1 MRVLMISK
9 ALVVGAYQR
18 KAEELARLPGVSLV
32 VAVPPYWRE
41 GQHRLELERAYTAGY
56 ELVVLPMLLNGH
68 YHVHFYRRLAALMDV
83 VAPDVIHID
92 EEQYNLAT
100 FLAMRAAMRRGIPAL
115 FFTWQNI
122 DQRYPPPFSL
132 LERYTF
138 AHAAHAIAGNAAAA
152 DIIRAK
158 GYRGPLA
165 VIPQFGVDPDLF
177 APPAARLPASPPHGE
192 ASRSTTFV
200 IGFVGRL
207 VAAKGLFVLLKALA
221 GLDGAWELRVVGT
234 GEARAQAEAL
244 AERLGIAQR
253 AVFLGQQPS
262 TAMPAI
268 MRRFDVLVGPSLTMP
283 RWKEQFGRMLVEAMA
298 CGVPVI
304 GSDSG
309 EIPNVIG
316 DAGLVVPEGDSVALR
331 TAIARLRDQPM
342 ERQDLAERG
351 RARVLALFTQ
361 EAVARRTHAVYQ
373 EMLAAYRT
381 RVVQPQVVTA

>member
-18 KAEELARLPGVSLV
+18 KAEELARLSGVSLI

-56 ELVVLPMLLNGH
+56 ELVVLPMMLNGH

-92 EEQYNLAT
+92 EEQYNVATVLA
-100 FLAMRAAMRRGIPAL
+100 LRAAVRRGIPAL

-122 DQRYPPPFSL
+122 AQRYPPPFSL
-132 LERYTF
+132 MERYTF
-138 AHAAHAIAGNAAAA
+138 AHATHAIAGNTAAA

-158 GYRGPLA
+158 GYRGSLA

-177 APPAARLPASPPHGE
+177 APGATRPPAPPQHE
-192 ASRSTTFV
+192 ETSRSTAFV

-234 GEARAQAEAL
+234 GEARAQAETL

-253 AVFLGQQPS
+253 VIFMGQQPS

-268 MRRFDVLVGPSLTMP
+268 MRQFDVLVGPSLTTP

-316 DAGLVVPEGDSVALR
+316 DAGIVVPEGDRVALCA
-331 TAIARLRDQPM
+331 AIARLRDEGT
-342 ERQDLAERG
+342 ERRDLAERG

-373 EMLAAYRT
+373 QMLAAYR
-381 RVVQPQVVTA
+381 VGAVQSHVVTV

>member
-92 EEQYNLAT
+92 EEQYNVATVLA
-100 FLAMRAAMRRGIPAL
+100 LRAAVRRGIPAL

-122 DQRYPPPFSL
+122 AQRYPPPFSL
-132 LERYTF
+132 MERYTF
-138 AHAAHAIAGNAAAA
+138 AHATHAIAGNAAAA
-152 DIIRAK
+152 DSIRAK
-158 GYRGPLA
+158 GYRGSLA

-177 APPAARLPASPPHGE
+177 APGATRPPAPPQHE
-192 ASRSTTFV
+192 ETSRSTAFV

-234 GEARAQAEAL
+234 GEARAQAETL

-253 AVFLGQQPS
+253 VIFMGQQPS

-268 MRRFDVLVGPSLTMP
+268 MRQFDVLVGPSLTTP

-316 DAGLVVPEGDSVALR
+316 DAGIVVPEGDRVALCA
-331 TAIARLRDQPM
+331 AIARLRDEGT
-342 ERQDLAERG
+342 ERCDLAARG

-373 EMLAAYRT
+373 QMLAAYR
-381 RVVQPQVVTA
+381 VGAVQSHVVTV